1 MLIEGVVF
9 RGSSGNYFARPTGAD
24 PHHWREYILRLR
36 GNLKKELVFSTS
48 GSRPRRVSLTR
59 KRRSADPIAVGDR
72 VLFDPDQ
79 GTIEEVLP
87 RTSELARLSPVTRE
101 QHVLVANLDTVFIVF
116 AAARPDPELRL
127 LDRFLVVAEAAE
139 LSAEIVVNKIDLA
152 SDLVST
158 RGIFA
163 PYEAIGY
170 PLHFVSAKKG
180 QGMDEFHAALSRKI
194 SALAGPS
201 GVGKSSLLNALQPG
215 LTLKTGET
223 SAQTGRGR
231 HTTTSAELIPL
242 RDEPDTWIADT
253 PGFQNLEFWDV
264 APEDIVYCFPEF
276 EKYAGECQ
284 FGDCTHKSEPACAV
298 RSALESGEISA
309 GRYESYL
316 DFSTAP
322 RGASS
327 PQSYR

>member
-9 RGSSGNYFARPTGAD
+9 RGSSGSYFVRPNGAD
-24 PHHWREYILRLR
+24 PHHWREYVLRLR

-48 GSRPRRVSLTR
+48 GSRPRRVSLAR
-59 KRRSADPIAVGDR
+59 KRRSTDPIAVGDR

-87 RTSELARLSPVTRE
+87 RTSELARLSPITRE
-101 QHVLVANLDTVFIVF
+101 QHVLVANLYTVFIVF
-116 AAARPDPELRL
+116 AAARPDPEFRL

-152 SDLVST
+152 DDLTAT
-158 RGIFA
+158 RALFA

-170 PLHFVSAKKG
+170 RVYFVSAKKG
-180 QGMDEFHAALSRKI
+180 QGMDAFHEGLKGKI

-223 SAQTGRGR
+223 STQTGRGR

-242 RDEPDTWIADT
+242 RDDPDTWIADT

-264 APEDIVYCFPEF
+264 APDDIIYCFPEF
-276 EKYAGECQ
+276 EKYNGACQ
-284 FGDCTHKSEPACAV
+284 FSDCTHRTEPGCAV
-298 RSALESGEISA
+298 RAALEAGEVDS
-309 GRYESYL
+309 GRYKSYL
-316 DFSTAP
+316 EFSTATAAA
-322 RGASS
+322 R
-327 PQSYR
+327 